1 MYDLRLLTEQWKW
14 RLCDMCMIWS
24 QSLCVICMICII
36 WPQVTWP
43 ASKCVCAISIY
54 ALYHY
59 MSPVFLFIYLFILLL
74 LLLLLFFFFFFF
86 EGGGGGVGGGGWGG
100 GGGGGYDLLC
110 NGAYAWYWLSRRA
123 RSKQVKSV
131 CIWHMHDAPITQG
144 VKIPCICYLYD
155 LSPLTGQWL

>member
-1 MYDLRLLTEQWKW
+1 MWYMYDLRLLTEQWKW

-24 QSLCVICMICII
+24 QSLCVMCMICII

-74 LLLLLFFFFFFF
+74 LLLFF
-86 EGGGGGVGGGGWGG
+86 EGGGVRC
-100 GGGGGYDLLC
+100 DLLC

-155 LSPLTGQWL
+155 LSPLTEQWL